1 MSRYTVRTF
10 TGKQVNIADPNP
22 KMICTDDI
30 AHALSNICLFN
41 GHYPRFLSIAE
52 HSLKVV
58 DMLKR
63 KYHNADPSMLI
74 HGLLSEASQAYLPN
88 LPSAIKKN
96 VDKEYLG
103 YEQVLMD
110 IIYSQNGVDESKY
123 LLEVEEASKACYDV
137 YMKMWIH
144 GTEDNKSAKGEFYER
159 EFKKVLGELR
169 RARDSYKGGEK

>member
-10 TGKQVNIADPNP
+10 SGKHVNISSPEP
-22 KMICTDDI
+22 KNITIDDI
-30 AHALSNICLFN
+30 AHSLSQICLFN

-58 DMLKR
+58 EMLK
-63 KYHNADPSMLI
+63 KKHGENADPNMLI
-74 HGLLSEASQAYLPN
+74 HGLLAEASQAYLPN

-110 IIYSQNGVDESKY
+110 IIYQSQGIDESKY
-123 LLEVEEASKACYDV
+123 LVEVEEASKKCYDV
-137 YMKMWIH
+137 YTQLWVH
-144 GTEDNKSAKGEFYER
+144 GTDGTKSAKPDFYER
-159 EFKKVLGELR
+159 EFKRVLGELR
-169 RARDSYKGGEK
+169 RMRDMYSK